1 MLIETPI
8 QEQDIVSFKLV
19 SGEEIIARVESF
31 SDDSYSVTKPFAL
44 VPSQQ
49 GLGLMPFV
57 LSVSP
62 DSKLVINKTAVVCFS
77 KTEKGIATQYMQ
89 QTTGIAMVTN

>member
-1 MLIETPI
+1 MLIETPV

-19 SGEEIIARVESF
+19 SGEEIIARIEKL
-31 SDDSYSVTKPFAL
+31 SDDSYTVTKPFAL

-57 LSVSP
+57 LSVAL
-62 DSKLVINKTAVVCFS
+62 DAKLVINKTAVVCFS
-77 KTEKGIATQYMQ
+77 KTDKGLASQYMQ
-89 QTTGIAMVTN
+89 QTTGIAMVSN